1 MEEEYNYLFD
11 DEFDLLDKIGNLS
24 EEEFNKLSLAE
35 KEAIEEK
42 CSYLFD
48 DRELDNISGLE
59 DDETLIVS
67 EEEKFKIEKELK
79 EKLKNFKIE
88 YEE

>member
-24 EEEFNKLSLAE
+24 EEEFNKLSPAE

-48 DRELDNISGLE
+48 DRELDNEEYVNEE
-59 DDETLIVS
+59 DLKPIVS
-67 EEEKFKIEKELK
+67 EEEKIKIEKEI
-79 EKLKNFKIE
+79 EKLLNMKVE